1 MKLEMQKL
9 KDEIKAKN
17 EQIALLEKKIADLLI
32 VSPTKLD
39 QMEISQVSFD
49 FLIMQICIAIPR
61 KNILM
66 LEYYKDYC
74 WFWSLCIMIC
84 VMFLFNS
91 T

>member
-39 QMEISQVSFD
+39 QMEISQVSFE

-66 LEYYKDYC
+66 EYYKDYC
-74 WFWSLCIMIC
+74 WFWSLRIMIC